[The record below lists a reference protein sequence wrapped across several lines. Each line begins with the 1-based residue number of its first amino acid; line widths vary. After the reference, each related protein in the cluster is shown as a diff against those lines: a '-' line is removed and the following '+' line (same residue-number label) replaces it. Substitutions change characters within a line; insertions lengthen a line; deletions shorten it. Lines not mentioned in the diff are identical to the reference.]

1 MREAADVAV
10 VGTGV
15 VGLAVAL
22 ELLRR
27 GLRVSVVG
35 PRGGPCR
42 GQGTR
47 AAGAMLSTFSEIEPH
62 HDQQRVRMETA
73 ERLAAH
79 DAYPAWLE
87 QIAAMG
93 GGTVETPSGTWVLA
107 PAGRGR
113 YLGPIAAAARAA
125 GHQAEEHDAA
135 SIPGLNAP
143 ASSAGALW
151 LPTEARV
158 DSAALMEALSRA
170 AGQHPGCSWS
180 PTAVPALTSSATAIT
195 TRA

>member
-1 MREAADVAV
+1 MGEPADVAV

-15 VGLAVAL
+15 IGLAVAL
-22 ELLRR
+22 ELLHR
-27 GLRVSVVG
+27 GLRVSIVG
-35 PRGGPCR
+35 PRSGPMR

-62 HDQQRVRMETA
+62 HTRQRIAMETA

-93 GGTVETPSGTWVLA
+93 GGTVETPPGTWVLA

-113 YLGPIAAAARAA
+113 YLEPVSYT
-125 GHQAEEHDAA
+125 H
-135 SIPGLNAP
+135 LT
-143 ASSAGALW
+143 
-151 LPTEARV
+151 LPTIFRV
-158 DSAALMEALSRA
+158 
-170 AGQHPGCSWS
+170 
-180 PTAVPALTSSATAIT
+180 
-195 TRA
+195 